1 MGGVLDFLAANPLI
15 ALVAILAAGLA
26 LGKIRILGISLGAA
40 AVLFVAL
47 GLSTA
52 NPDIQIPALVY
63 QLGLAMFVYAIG
75 LTAGEQFFAEFR
87 SRGWRLTLFMVL
99 LLIGLVGA
107 AYGIIRVLGLGDL
120 AGAGMFAGALSS
132 TPGMAAIVDMVEG
145 GSLVDPA
152 RAGEPVVG
160 YSLAY
165 PGAVIGS
172 ILVAAVGAKLL
183 KVDHLADAEKEGLI
197 IAPLEWDGVRIGPGV
212 EGTVA
217 QLPRL
222 AGAEVIATRIVH
234 SDVDHSL
241 AAPTDRLHEDMVLV
255 INGTEEAIRTA
266 QRNLGG
272 RVTVKIEDTDLIYS
286 RMTVSNPRV
295 VGRRLQDL
303 DTVSAGFRIA
313 RIRRGDAEEVPHPGD
328 VLNYSDRVRVVA
340 PPNRMDEVRAYL
352 GDSEKSLAAP
362 DLLPFA
368 VGLRAGLLL
377 GAVPLPLPGGS
388 VLSLGFGGGPIV
400 VGLILGALHRTGPL
414 TWTMPYHAVHTL
426 NTLGLSLFLA
436 GVGTTA
442 GAGFRLALTDPSSLT
457 VMAAGLL
464 ITVTSAVVC
473 AVAGMLVLR
482 LTWDESMGVAAG
494 ATTNP
499 AIISY
504 LNGQTGTELASRGY
518 ATVYP
523 TAMIG
528 KIVASQVLLLLLLL

>member
-1 MGGVLDFLAANPLI
+1 MRVVLDFLAANPLI

-26 LGKIRILGISLGAA
+26 LGKIRVLGISLGAA

-328 VLNYSDRVRVVA
+328 VLNYST
-340 PPNRMDEVRAYL
+340 
-352 GDSEKSLAAP
+352 
-362 DLLPFA
+362 
-368 VGLRAGLLL
+368 
-377 GAVPLPLPGGS
+377 GS
-388 VLSLGFGGGPIV
+388 VSSLR
-400 VGLILGALHRTGPL
+400 RTGWTRSGP
-414 TWTMPYHAVHTL
+414 TW
-426 NTLGLSLFLA
+426 
-436 GVGTTA
+436 GTP
-442 GAGFRLALTDPSSLT
+442 RNPSPRR
-457 VMAAGLL
+457 
-464 ITVTSAVVC
+464 TSC
-473 AVAGMLVLR
+473 P
-482 LTWDESMGVAAG
+482 S
-494 ATTNP
+494 P
-499 AIISY
+499 
-504 LNGQTGTELASRGY
+504 
-518 ATVYP
+518 
-523 TAMIG
+523 
-528 KIVASQVLLLLLLL
+528 

>member
-26 LGKIRILGISLGAA
+26 LGKIRVLGISLGAA

-368 VGLRAGLLL
+368 VGLLAGLLL

>member
-1 MGGVLDFLAANPLI
+1 MLDFLAANPLI

-99 LLIGLVGA
+99 LLVGLVGA

-222 AGAEVIATRIVH
+222 AGAEIIATRIVH

-368 VGLRAGLLL
+368 VGLLAGLLL

-388 VLSLGFGGGPIV
+388 VLSLGFGGGPII

-528 KIVASQVLLLLLLL
+528 KIVASQVLLLLLL

>member
-368 VGLRAGLLL
+368 VGLLAGLLL

-528 KIVASQVLLLLLLL
+528 KIVASQVLLLLLL

>member
-99 LLIGLVGA
+99 LLVGLVGA

-222 AGAEVIATRIVH
+222 AGAEIIATRIVH

-368 VGLRAGLLL
+368 VGLLAGLLL

-388 VLSLGFGGGPIV
+388 VLSLGFGGGPII

-528 KIVASQVLLLLLLL
+528 KIVASQVLLLLLL

>member
-1 MGGVLDFLAANPLI
+1 MEVVLDFLAANPLI
-15 ALVAILAAGLA
+15 ALVAILAVGLA

-52 NPDIQIPALVY
+52 NPDIQIPTLIY

-87 SRGWRLTLFMVL
+87 ARGWRLTLFMIL
-99 LLIGLVGA
+99 LLTGLVGVGYA
-107 AYGIIRVLGLGDL
+107 IIRAFGLGEL
-120 AGAGMFAGALSS
+120 TGAGMFAGALSS
-132 TPGMAAIVDMVEG
+132 TPGMAAVVDMVKD
-145 GSLVDPA
+145 GSLVDPG
-152 RAGEPVVG
+152 RAGEPVIG

-165 PGAVIGS
+165 PGAVVGS

-183 KVDHLADAEKEGLI
+183 KVDHRADAEKEGLI
-197 IAPLEWDGVRIGPGV
+197 IAPLEWDGVRIGPGI

-222 AGAEVIATRIVH
+222 AGAEIIPTRIVH
-234 SDVDHSL
+234 GELDHSL
-241 AAPTDRLHEDMVLV
+241 AAPGDRLHEGMVLL
-255 INGTEEAIRTA
+255 INGTREALATA

-272 RVTVKIEDTDLIYS
+272 QVTVKIEDTDLVYS
-286 RMTVSNPRV
+286 RMTVSNPKV
-295 VGRRLQDL
+295 VGRTLAEL
-303 DTVSAGFRIA
+303 DTVSSGFRIA
-313 RIRRGDAEEVPHPGD
+313 RIRRGDAEEVPHPED

-340 PPNRMDEVRAYL
+340 APNRMAEIRAFL

-368 VGLRAGLLL
+368 LGLLGGLLL
-377 GAVPLPLPGGS
+377 GAIPIPLPGDS

-442 GAGFRLALTDPSSLT
+442 GAGFREALTDPSSLT
-457 VMAAGLL
+457 VIGAGLL
-464 ITVTSAVVC
+464 LTLVSAVVC

-499 AIISY
+499 AVISY
-504 LNGQTGTELASRGY
+504 LNGQTGTELAARGY

-528 KIVASQVLLLLLLL
+528 KIIASQILVLLLL

>member
-1 MGGVLDFLAANPLI
+1 MRVVLDFLAANPLI

-26 LGKIRILGISLGAA
+26 LGKIRVLGISLGAA

-368 VGLRAGLLL
+368 VGLLAGLLL

>member
-1 MGGVLDFLAANPLI
+1 MRVVLDFLAANPLI

-26 LGKIRILGISLGAA
+26 LGKIRVLGISLGAA

-368 VGLRAGLLL
+368 VGLLAGLLL

-464 ITVTSAVVC
+464 ITVASALVSA
-473 AVAGMLVLR
+473 AVGMLVLR

-504 LNGQTGTELASRGY
+504 LNGQTGTELAARGY

-528 KIVASQVLLLLLLL
+528 KIVASQVLLLLLL

>member
-1 MGGVLDFLAANPLI
+1 MLDFLAANPLI

-26 LGKIRILGISLGAA
+26 LGKIRVLGISLGAA

-52 NPDIQIPALVY
+52 NPEIQIPALVY

-87 SRGWRLTLFMVL
+87 SRGWRLTLFMIL
-99 LLIGLVGA
+99 LIIGLVGV
-107 AYGIIRVLGLGDL
+107 AYGFIRVFGLGEL

-132 TPGMAAIVDMVEG
+132 TPGMAAIVTMVEG
-145 GSLVDPA
+145 GSLVDPT

-172 ILVAAVGAKLL
+172 ILVAAIGAKLL
-183 KVDHLADAEKEGLI
+183 KVDHRADAEKEGLI
-197 IAPLEWDGVRIGPGV
+197 IAPLEWDGVRIGPGI

-217 QLPRL
+217 QLPTL
-222 AGAEVIATRIVH
+222 AGAEIIATRIVH
-234 SDVDHSL
+234 GEGEHSL

-255 INGTEEAIRTA
+255 INGTKEAIRTA
-266 QRNLGG
+266 QRNLGA
-272 RVTVKIEDTDLIYS
+272 RVTVKIEDTDLIYT

-295 VGRRLQDL
+295 VGRRLRDL
-303 DTVSAGFRIA
+303 NTVSAGFRIA
-313 RIRRGDAEEVPHPGD
+313 RIRRGDAEEVPHPED
-328 VLNYSDRVRVVA
+328 VLNYSDRVRVIA
-340 PPNRMDEVRAYL
+340 PPNRMDEVRGFL

-368 VGLRAGLLL
+368 VGLLAGLLL
-377 GAVPLPLPGGS
+377 GAIPIPLPGGS

-400 VGLILGALHRTGPL
+400 VGLVLGALHRTGPL

-442 GAGFRLALTDPSSLT
+442 GAGFRSALMDPSSLN

-464 ITVTSAVVC
+464 ITVTSALVC
-473 AVAGMLVLR
+473 AVFGILVLK

-499 AIISY
+499 AVISY

-518 ATVYP
+518 AMVYP

-528 KIVASQVLLLLLLL
+528 KIVASQIILLLLL

>member
-1 MGGVLDFLAANPLI
+1 MRVVLDFLAANPLI

-26 LGKIRILGISLGAA
+26 LGKIRVLGISLGAA

-368 VGLRAGLLL
+368 VGLLAGLLL

-528 KIVASQVLLLLLLL
+528 KIVASQVLLLLLL

>member
-1 MGGVLDFLAANPLI
+1 MGVVLDFLAANPLI
-15 ALVAILAAGLA
+15 ALVAILAVGLA
-26 LGKIRILGISLGAA
+26 LGKIRVLGISLGAA

-75 LTAGEQFFAEFR
+75 LTAGERFFAEFR
-87 SRGWRLTLFMVL
+87 SRGWRLTLFMVTL
-99 LLIGLVGA
+99 LVGLVGT
-107 AYGIIRVLGLGDL
+107 AYGVIRAFGLGDL
-120 AGAGMFAGALSS
+120 TGAGMFAGALSS

-165 PGAVIGS
+165 PGAVLGS
-172 ILVAAVGAKLL
+172 ILVAAVGATLL

-217 QLPRL
+217 QLPTL
-222 AGAEVIATRIVH
+222 AGAEIIATRIVH
-234 SDVDHSL
+234 SEVDHSL
-241 AAPTDRLHEDMVLV
+241 ASPTDRLHEDMVLL
-255 INGTEEAIRTA
+255 INGTREAILTA

-272 RVTVKIEDTDLIYS
+272 PVTVKIEDTDLVYR

-295 VGRRLQDL
+295 VGRRLRDL

-313 RIRRGDAEEVPHPGD
+313 RIRRGDAEEVPHPED

-340 PPNRMDEVRAYL
+340 PANRMAEVRAYL

-368 VGLRAGLLL
+368 IGLLAGLLL
-377 GAVPLPLPGGS
+377 GAIPIPLPGGS

-400 VGLILGALHRTGPL
+400 AGLVFGALHRTGPL

-464 ITVTSAVVC
+464 ITVASAVVC
-473 AVAGMLVLR
+473 AVTGMLVLR

-528 KIVASQVLLLLLLL
+528 KIVASQVLLLLLL

>member
-26 LGKIRILGISLGAA
+26 LGKIRVLGISLGAA

-222 AGAEVIATRIVH
+222 AGAEIIATRIVH

-368 VGLRAGLLL
+368 VGLLAGLLL

-528 KIVASQVLLLLLLL
+528 KIVASQVLLLLLL

>member
-1 MGGVLDFLAANPLI
+1 MRVVLDFLAANPLI

-26 LGKIRILGISLGAA
+26 LGKIRVLGISLGAA

-368 VGLRAGLLL
+368 VGLLAGLLL

-426 NTLGLSLFLA
+426 NALGLSLFLA